1 MSNGDSDFRL
11 TRALHYTDGACRHII
26 FEVRTVGSQSQSCA
40 RVHYSKVRAAR
51 EYTIPKSEAIYV
63 NDNQYDV
70 IVDSSRVG
78 VGPLTILLYIYIADS
93 DSPKGVRLQIRRI
106 KTGDIVQ
113 LR

>member
-1 MSNGDSDFRL
+1 MG
-11 TRALHYTDGACRHII
+11 
-26 FEVRTVGSQSQSCA
+26 TVILGSQERYTIQMEPVGISSLKSAQWE
-40 RVHYSKVRAAR
+40 VKVRAAR